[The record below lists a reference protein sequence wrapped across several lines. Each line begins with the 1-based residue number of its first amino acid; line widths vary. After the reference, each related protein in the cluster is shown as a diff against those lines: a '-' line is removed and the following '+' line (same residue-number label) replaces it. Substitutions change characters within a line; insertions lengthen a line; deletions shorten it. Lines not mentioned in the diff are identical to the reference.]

1 MKIESGWKAI
11 FDVPSNADVK
21 FRNNP
26 FNYTHS
32 EEQYVTNPRAKI
44 LINYEAY
51 NIPSNAPRQFHNPII
66 ATYKMNYLAGRVI
79 NLGIW
84 GHVVEDNKTFVRYF
98 DNVILPLALGQP
110 VNSTQYNDKFSSVNG
125 AIYISVS
132 ATAPSGAV
140 VNYPPPPFKSIGS
153 KFIPVCT
160 PPPGSTFPIGATK
173 VRCIATDKTDNKTI
187 IATFTVKV
195 TAEPCI
201 NYNMDT
207 NTIDIMC
214 KANLSKINRLVNN
227 PSVLE
232 KDPHGVWVLYA
243 NLRVS
248 PQGELIINRTDTSWL
263 KIANQ
268 KFHENEPNFILISGN
283 AQIDGVKIT
292 SWNPHSNDVIRQNV
306 KGFVERPY
314 ILINNSSGS
323 TNISNSEIAFL
334 GSASSPGEYG
344 ILFRSGKGG
353 SIIANNTFH
362 VMPAGFYSDSVGY
375 ITIRKNNFN
384 GNSNFGIAIYQSQ

>member
-1 MKIESGWKAI
+1 MVA
-11 FDVPSNADVK
+11 
-21 FRNNP
+21 
-26 FNYTHS
+26 
-32 EEQYVTNPRAKI
+32 
-44 LINYEAY
+44 
-51 NIPSNAPRQFHNPII
+51 
-66 ATYKMNYLAGRVI
+66 
-79 NLGIW
+79 NL
-84 GHVVEDNKTFVRYF
+84 FLF
-98 DNVILPLALGQP
+98 A
-110 VNSTQYNDKFSSVNG
+110 
-125 AIYISVS
+125 
-132 ATAPSGAV
+132 
-140 VNYPPPPFKSIGS
+140 
-153 KFIPVCT
+153 T
-160 PPPGSTFPIGATK
+160 PPPGSIFPIGDTK
-173 VRCIATDKTDNKTI
+173 VRCIAADKTDNKTI

-195 TAEPCI
+195 TPEPCI

-214 KANLSKINRLVNN
+214 KATLSKINRLVNN
-227 PSVLE
+227 PNVLE
-232 KDPHGVWVLYA
+232 KDPHGVWILYA
-243 NLRVS
+243 ILRVS

-306 KGFVERPY
+306 KGSVERPY

-344 ILFRSGKGG
+344 ISYHSGKGG

-362 VMPAGFYSDSVGY
+362 DMPAGFYSDSVGH
-375 ITIRKNNFN
+375 ITIRNNNFN
-384 GNSNFGIAIYQSQ
+384 DNSNFGIAIYQSQNDKIYNNLLKSSHVSIHIGDDSMNNHVYSNTITNSTFGVSFAGSKSKNNLVENNQLSGVPYPVTFNGINNVGKNNSVYNR